1 MLRERPLVP
10 IGSGDRSL
18 LHLLLLSGMILAV
31 TNIFFIS
38 LLIVTIVNF
47 S

>member
-1 MLRERPLVP
+1 MGPGDRYLLHHLLVP
-10 IGSGDRSL
+10 
-18 LHLLLLSGMILAV
+18 GMILAV